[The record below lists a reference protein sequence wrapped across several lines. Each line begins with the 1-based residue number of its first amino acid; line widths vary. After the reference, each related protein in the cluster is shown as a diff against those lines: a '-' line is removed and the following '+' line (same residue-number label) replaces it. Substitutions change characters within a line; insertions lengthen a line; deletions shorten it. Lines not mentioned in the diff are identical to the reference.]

1 MPYSKQEAWRERMLK
16 IRMQGTREDLEW
28 FKKLLK
34 RHENIKVMQ
43 VSEAF
48 ANKVQGSFLYVC
60 GSRKSKK
67 VAQEEII

>member
-1 MPYSKQEAWRERMLK
+1 MLK

-34 RHENIKVMQ
+34 RHESIKVMQ

-48 ANKVQGSFLYVC
+48 ANKGTRKFFRMYVEVE
-60 GSRKSKK
+60 K
-67 VAQEEII
+67 VKR